1 MDRGSRP
8 IPVGATLVDR
18 PQVFSDADA
27 LARAIFDDC
36 DGDVRLALPLGLGKP
51 IILVNAL
58 VQTAVEDP
66 TLKLSIFT
74 ALTLLKP
81 QPSSGLEARFL
92 EPAMDRL
99 FGTAPPLLY
108 AEMIAGDGLPDN
120 IRVSE
125 FFFQAGSWL
134 GNDYAQRHYISANY
148 THALDVLIAQNP
160 NVLVQLMPRQ
170 GDLFSMSCNTDISA
184 DLFARRKKGELDFIA
199 IAETCDALPFM
210 SGPAEI
216 PAGDLA
222 MVLEPAR
229 EIDLFSV
236 PRQPVSRAQHA
247 IGLHVSRLIRDGGTL
262 QIGIGGIGDAVA
274 QALLSRD
281 RGDLDDLWRDAPFP
295 FSGEDVGP
303 FEEGLYAV
311 SEMLVGGLLSLFD
324 AGILRRE
331 VDGAAIH
338 AGFFVD
344 ARDMYARLREM
355 SPERRAKIQMMPVS
369 FTNALY
375 GDEAAK
381 RTARRH
387 ARFVNAA
394 MQVSLLGDAMSDAA
408 EPGAVVS
415 GVGGQFNFFEQAF
428 ALEDAHAILTLPAT
442 RTKGGSVTS
451 NIVWQLAVT
460 TVPRHMRDVVVT
472 EYGVAFLRGQ
482 TDEEVVKRLICIA
495 DSRFQGD
502 LLEEA
507 RSAGKIDRAWQ
518 VPAEHTANT
527 PETLSDWLAPHRDVL
542 PAFPFGT
549 DFTEIER
556 RLLPALARLKNAV
569 SDPKAMAGLIWASFA
584 APSHPNEAEAMSRMG
599 FSRAT
604 RATEP
609 LEARLLRGALRKAAR
624 NGD

>member
-1 MDRGSRP
+1 MADG
-8 IPVGATLVDR
+8 

-51 IILVNAL
+51 ITLVNAL
-58 VQTAVEDP
+58 VQTAAADP

-74 ALTLLKP
+74 ALTLQKP
-81 QPSSGLEARFL
+81 KPSSDMEARFL

-108 AEMIAGDGLPDN
+108 AEMISGDGLPDN
-120 IRVSE
+120 INVSE

-148 THALDVLIAQNP
+148 THARDVLIAQEP

-170 GDLFSMSCNTDISA
+170 GEHFSMSCNTDISA
-184 DLFARRKKGELDFIA
+184 DLFARRATGELEFIA
-199 IAETCDALPFM
+199 VAEVCDVLPFM
-210 SGPAEI
+210 SGPAEVEQG
-216 PAGDLA
+216 ALA
-222 MVLEPAR
+222 MVLEPPQQ
-229 EIDLFSV
+229 IDLFSV

-281 RGDLDDLWRDAPFP
+281 RGDLADLWRDAPLP
-295 FSGEDVGP
+295 LSGEDVAP
-303 FEEGLYAV
+303 FDEGLYAV

-375 GDEAAK
+375 SDEAAK

-442 RTKGGSVTS
+442 RTSGGSVTS
-451 NIVWQLAVT
+451 NIVWQVPVT

-472 EYGVAFLRGQ
+472 EYGAAFLRGE
-482 TDEEVVKRLICIA
+482 TDEEVIKRLICIA
-495 DSRFQGD
+495 DSRFQRE
-502 LLEEA
+502 LLDEA
-507 RSAGKIDRAWQ
+507 RSAGKIDPAWQ
-518 VPAEHTANT
+518 VPAAHAANT
-527 PETLSDWLAPHRDVL
+527 PETLSRWLAPHRAVL

-549 DFTEIER
+549 DFTETER
-556 RLLPALARLKNAV
+556 DLLPALSRLKNAG
-569 SDPKAMAGLIWASFA
+569 SDRAALARLVWASFRS
-584 APSHPNEAEAMSRMG
+584 PVHPREGEAMARMG
-599 FSRAT
+599 YR
-604 RATEP
+604 R
-609 LEARLLRGALRKAAR
+609 EARLREPLDARALRGALRKSAQ
-624 NGD
+624 GGE